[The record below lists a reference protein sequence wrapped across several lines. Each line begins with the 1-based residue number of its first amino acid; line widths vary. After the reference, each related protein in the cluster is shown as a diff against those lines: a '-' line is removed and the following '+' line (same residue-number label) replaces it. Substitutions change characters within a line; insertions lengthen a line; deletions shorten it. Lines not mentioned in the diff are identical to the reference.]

1 MSIPPY
7 GGDNLLR
14 FQLRHRIR
22 LLKDD
27 DQRIMWEGVGSLTKM
42 ELREACRERGM
53 RSTGLSKDAYRKAL
67 EGWLG
72 LSVQKDIPISL
83 LIMSRIF
90 FLHDEMVS
98 GESSAGN
105 GSGDGVAV
113 LADAMSGIDKE
124 VLNEI
129 VLEMASSEE
138 KSKNADV
145 MKIQLEVL
153 EQQNEMIKEEQEER
167 DAYAAAKE
175 KEEKDKLHEKESMR
189 ESEISSV
196 EEESEVKE
204 SQISTSEK
212 PLLATQAVP
221 EKRKQKYN
229 ADEDKDEDDE
239 HTELSTAEIDAIA
252 SLTSPDPV
260 RNEREELQRIKNKMQ
275 GGNEAAAG
283 QGLEEFSNDDLEP
296 DHASQPKDASVDM
309 YSATNTEQPGPV
321 MTEVSEEEANILKEL
336 EEAIEKE
343 AKEVTVISMQ
353 GDAKAKVV
361 VESYEDELVGDQKL
375 QKAIDRLKSRVETM
389 VGKIETQLSDVE
401 VKIGSKFHLL
411 DKDGDG
417 VLTMEEMAQ
426 VLQTVLKRELT
437 PEEAMAI
444 ASDIDQNKD
453 GVFSIHELA
462 QWAERATIVQLAEDG
477 REKDLDDM
485 ITERVAVLKESEK
498 NE

>member
-42 ELREACRERGM
+42 ELRDACRERGM

-72 LSVQKDIPISL
+72 LSVQKDIPVSL

-189 ESEISSV
+189 ESEISTV
-196 EEESEVKE
+196 EESGVKE
-204 SQISTSEK
+204 SRISTSEE
-212 PLLATQAVP
+212 PILDTQAVP
-221 EKRKQKYN
+221 EKSKQKIN
-229 ADEDKDEDDE
+229 TDVDKGEDDE

-260 RNEREELQRIKNKMQ
+260 RNEREELQRIKDKMQ

-283 QGLEEFSNDDLEP
+283 QGSEEFSNDDLEL
-296 DHASQPKDASVDM
+296 DHHASQPKDESGDM
-309 YSATNTEQPGPV
+309 YSAANTEQPV
-321 MTEVSEEEANILKEL
+321 MTEVSEAETSILKEVD
-336 EEAIEKE
+336 EAIEKE
-343 AKEVTVISMQ
+343 AKEVTVMSMQ
-353 GDAKAKVV
+353 GDDKAKVV
-361 VESYEDELVGDQKL
+361 AESYEDELVGDQKL
-375 QKAIDRLKSRVETM
+375 QKSIDRLKSRVETM

-401 VKIGSKFHLL
+401 VRIGSKFHLL